1 MPQHKGAIRR
11 VRLSEKRRISNKGQ
25 KVELR
30 KLLKG
35 FDVTAATSADE
46 LKALQSKL
54 DKLAAKGLIHK
65 NYASNKKA
73 KLAKSLNKAKETVAK
88 AA

>member
-1 MPQHKGAIRR
+1 MPQHKGAVRR
-11 VRLSEKRRISNKGQ
+11 VRLSEKRRIANKGR

-35 FDVTAATSADE
+35 FEVTADTAVND

-54 DKLAAKGLIHK
+54 DRLAANGLVHR
-65 NYASNKKA
+65 NYAANKKGQ
-73 KLAKSLNKAKETVAK
+73 LARALNKAKATA
-88 AA
+88 